1 MQKVGTARASGV
13 CEGPLCERWEQEPA
27 ATRGE
32 AFSLRTSVPSGFG
45 TSQEVIGLARL
56 TLMASGFL
64 VLPSPDRTRSRGPTS
79 FHRCSGMALMS
90 TGWRSITF
98 RNRTSGTAMAQ
109 ITWTHLGGEGAS
121 GVMGALYLLPAPCHL
136 TLLALPLTIALLL
149 AGQGLQ
155 DF

>member
-13 CEGPLCERWEQEPA
+13 CEGPLCERREQEPA
-27 ATRGE
+27 LTRGE
-32 AFSLRTSVPSGFG
+32 AFSLRTSGPSGFGTCAFG

-64 VLPSPDRTRSRGPTS
+64 VLPSRHRTRSRGPTS

-109 ITWTHLGGEGAS
+109 ITWTHLGGRGHQGS
-121 GVMGALYLLPAPCHL
+121 WVPS
-136 TLLALPLTIALLL
+136 TSSLPLAISLYWHCP
-149 AGQGLQ
+149 
-155 DF
+155 